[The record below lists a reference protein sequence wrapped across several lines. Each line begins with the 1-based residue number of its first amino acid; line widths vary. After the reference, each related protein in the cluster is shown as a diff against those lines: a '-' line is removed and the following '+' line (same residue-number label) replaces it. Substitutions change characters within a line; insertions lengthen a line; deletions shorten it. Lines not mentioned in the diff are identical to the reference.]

1 MKNSNF
7 SRILR
12 IAFVLIFGLSLSL
25 VLHIYLVKQSKAQ
38 QRVFAMGR
46 IDFINNNQSENLKD
60 IRDFTASIPGISNA
74 IYNAKDRILV
84 FMYEPK
90 IVNTDVVL
98 NKVKLHSKANAIKYI
113 ASANELN
120 SGCPI
125 NYRKTSIFG
134 KAMALLSLN

>member
-7 SRILR
+7 NRLLR
-12 IAFVLIFGLSLSL
+12 IVFILVFGLSVSL
-25 VLHIYLVKQSKAQ
+25 VLHIYLIKQSKAQ

-46 IDFINNNQSENLKD
+46 IDFIPSTQSENLKD
-60 IRDFTASIPGISNA
+60 IRDFTATIPGISNA

-98 NKVKLHSKANAIKYI
+98 NKIKLHSKANAIKYKS
-113 ASANELN
+113 SANELN

-134 KAMALLSLN
+134 KAMALISLN